1 LRKERGFSVLKF
13 TYISA
18 VLMAALLTSL
28 ILSAGA
34 RPKPSAASD
43 GSHLPSTPYTKILPS
58 SDAVFTRLPV
68 PLDSLKHPATY
79 YLLRRDLRRCA
90 FPLCGGYFV
99 RRVNHSVTRCL
110 NGRLMA
116 ECYVAEIE
124 WNANPQ
130 VEVQGA
136 LLRGNVARK
145 AYAGFGNLGELR
157 VTESWQAA
165 GDKMPAGF
173 FYRVNDRGVRCI
185 THPCL
190 THQEARLNSTVQRNI
205 AGVDLSGAGAPESK
219 VSEAFA
225 GMTQTDGVIV
235 VGSHVRVTGPA
246 GKSVTLK
253 GTQFYLPAGKQVGSK
268 TKKSCMR
275 TGCSGQVCSDTEVIT
290 TCEWRPE
297 YACYKGARCEL
308 QADGKCGFT
317 RTAELTA
324 CLARPAE

>member
-1 LRKERGFSVLKF
+1 VVLKF

-18 VLMAALLTSL
+18 ALIAALFASF
-28 ILSAGA
+28 ILSVGA
-34 RPKPSAASD
+34 RPEPVAASD
-43 GSHLPSTPYTKILPS
+43 GSHLRTTLPAEILDS
-58 SDAVFTRLPV
+58 SDALRLFAA
-68 PLDSLKHPATY
+68 PLESLKPAAIY

-99 RRVNHSVTRCL
+99 RRVNHSLTRCV
-110 NGRLMA
+110 NGKLMD
-116 ECYVAEIE
+116 ECYVAEIK
-124 WNANPQ
+124 WNGNPE

-136 LLRGNVARK
+136 LLRGQVVRRAST
-145 AYAGFGNLGELR
+145 GFKILGELR

-165 GDKMPAGF
+165 DDKTPAGA

-190 THQEARLNSTVQRNI
+190 THREVRLNSTAQRNI
-205 AGVDLSGAGAPESK
+205 AGVDLSGADAQEAK
-219 VSEAFA
+219 VSEALA
-225 GMTQTDGVIV
+225 RMTQPDGVV
-235 VGSHVRVTGPA
+235 VAGSHVQVTGPA
-246 GKSVTLK
+246 GRSVTLK
-253 GTQFYLPAGKQVGSK
+253 ATHFYLRAGKEAGSK
-268 TKKSCMR
+268 TKKSCIK

-297 YACYKGARCEL
+297 YACYKRARCER